1 MEYPLRPPLFSLS
14 LHASSSSGN
23 GNGANES
30 DHYNELRAMEAEVS
44 VKPILIFYS
53 MTPTITP
60 FVTISWRYQVNL
72 HMLKIIPSDQENY
85 LLSHQ
90 IRCLA
95 MLFDYYVDDPSP
107 DFKRG
112 TATTVVDV
120 GLCKPVDG
128 KLLVRS
134 FRGRDHRK
142 MISWKGRGCASGYP
156 C

>member
-1 MEYPLRPPLFSLS
+1 M
-14 LHASSSSGN
+14 
-23 GNGANES
+23 
-30 DHYNELRAMEAEVS
+30 
-44 VKPILIFYS
+44 
-53 MTPTITP
+53 
-60 FVTISWRYQVNL
+60 NL
-72 HMLKIIPSDQENY
+72 HMLKIVPPDQENY

-107 DFKRG
+107 DSKRG
-112 TATTVVDV
+112 TATSVVDV

-142 MISWKGRGCASGYP
+142 MISWKDRGCASGYP